1 MIEKLQEK
9 MNQEG
14 MWYEDSTFFD
24 WVQNEMLLMKNAD
37 LEKLFKEIL
46 NEEKFTAWNRGNFYT
61 FRYNYKNEPKS
72 KFVPSFD
79 RQPLI
84 YLLKQEGQILH
95 GFNLNYLNPTVFL
108 KHFMHDLYS
117 FYYGNFDEDES
128 SSNSRIL
135 ATYRNIERYDRL
147 FISKV
152 IYRKYTLK
160 NINAVKVI
168 PKRFAKI
175 YACLGNGIFPKASKG
190 SVYAATN
197 KHINYKR
204 SQR

>member
-1 MIEKLQEK
+1 MIEKIQEK
-9 MNQEG
+9 MDQEEI
-14 MWYEDSTFFD
+14 WYEDSNFFD
-24 WVQNEMLLMKNAD
+24 WVQNELLLMNNSD
-37 LEKLFKEIL
+37 LEELFKEIV
-46 NEEKFTAWNRGNFYT
+46 NVEKFSQWNGGNFYT

-72 KFVPSFD
+72 KFIPSFD

-84 YLLKQEGQILH
+84 YLLKREGQTLH

-108 KHFMHDLYS
+108 KPFMHDLYS
-117 FYYGNFDEDES
+117 FYFGDFGEEEK

-135 ATYRNIERYDRL
+135 ATYKNMERYDRL

-152 IYRKYTLK
+152 IYRKYNLN
-160 NINAVKVI
+160 NINTVKVI
-168 PKRFAKI
+168 PKRFAKM

-190 SVYAATN
+190 SVYVATN

>member
-9 MNQEG
+9 MEREEV
-14 MWYEDSTFFD
+14 WYEDPTFFD
-24 WVQNEMLLMKNAD
+24 WVRNELLLMND
-37 LEKLFKEIL
+37 TEVGELFEEIL
-46 NEEKFTAWNRGNFYT
+46 STEKFSQWNRGNFYT

-84 YLLKQEGQILH
+84 YLLKREGQTLH

-108 KHFMHDLYS
+108 KPFMHDLYS
-117 FYYGNFDEDES
+117 FYFGDMGEEEK

-135 ATYRNIERYDRL
+135 ATYKNIERYDRL

-160 NINAVKVI
+160 NINNVKVI

-190 SVYAATN
+190 VVYAATARN
-197 KHINYKR
+197 INHKR